1 MTDSVREMC
10 IHHLANHTKTH
21 FAPRP
26 LANGQASHGDSRV
39 PGIGNGGYDAQHYD
53 ADVVVGKDGAL
64 DARSVMTAV
73 ATQEL
78 DQLNLDFVGFDVEK
92 VLVNGKE
99 TTFKREEGELIIG
112 TGARIAKGEKFTV
125 DVKYD
130 GDPKPL
136 RSEYAPV
143 ELGWN
148 KFEGGSYVVSEPDG
162 TRGWL
167 PVNDHPTDKATYSFH
182 ITVPKDK
189 VAAANGVLTS
199 IEDKGEART
208 FNFEAR
214 DPMAS
219 YLATVHVGN
228 YVVQEGKT
236 DGGVPIR
243 NYFPPDI
250 AKEAASDF
258 SPVPEM
264 VDFFSE
270 KFGKYPFEVYGAIV
284 MDTNL
289 GGAAALETQTLP
301 LYDRGIVNGRGSN
314 SSVLAHELAHHWFG
328 DSVSPSDWKDI
339 WLNEGLASY
348 CELLWAEHKGGE
360 KALKKRL
367 KQAEAQVR
375 VYGAKEPIGEPRAD
389 KLFDPK
395 VYQGGT
401 LAVHALRRE
410 LGDEKFFAT
419 LQAYQ
424 QRHRNGAAST
434 ADLTA
439 IASEVSGRDM
449 KPFFDKWIYS
459 ETLPPV
465 PA

>member
-1 MTDSVREMC
+1 MC
-10 IHHLANHTKTH
+10 IHHFAHQQKPLHTPRLAPEN
-21 FAPRP
+21 R
-26 LANGQASHGDSRV
+26 GQASHGDSRV

-53 ADVVVGKDGAL
+53 ADLIVGKDGAL

-78 DQLNLDFVGFDVEK
+78 DQLNLDFVGFDIAK

-99 TTFKREEGELIIG
+99 AKYRREEGELVIESGSTIK
-112 TGARIAKGEKFTV
+112 KGEKFSV

-130 GDPKPL
+130 GQPVPFP
-136 RSEYAPV
+136 SEHAPV
-143 ELGWN
+143 ALGWN
-148 KFEGGSYVVSEPDG
+148 KFEGGSFVVSEPDG
-162 TRGWL
+162 TRGWM
-167 PVNDHPTDKATYSFH
+167 PVNDHPSDKATYSFH
-182 ITVPKDK
+182 INVPKPQ

-199 IEDKGEART
+199 IEEKADSRT
-208 FNFEAR
+208 FNFESR

-228 YVVQEGKT
+228 YVTQESQAA
-236 DGGVPIR
+236 DGTPIR

-250 AKEAASDF
+250 AKEAEHDF
-258 SPVPEM
+258 GRVPEM
-264 VDFFSE
+264 MAFFGE
-270 KFGKYPFEVYGAIV
+270 KFGKYPFEVYGNIV

-301 LYDRGIVNGRGSN
+301 LYDRGIVSGDRGAET
-314 SSVLAHELAHHWFG
+314 VLVHELAHHWFG
-328 DSVSPSDWKDI
+328 NSVSPSDWKDI

-348 CELLWAEHKGGE
+348 SEVLWAEHQGGP
-360 KALKKRL
+360 KALSKRL
-367 KQAEAQVR
+367 KRAEAQVR
-375 VYGAKEPIGEPRAD
+375 TYGAREPIGEPKAD
-389 KLFDPK
+389 GLFDTK
-395 VYQGGT
+395 VYQGGM

-410 LGDEKFFAT
+410 LGDEAFFKT
-419 LQAYQ
+419 LQTFQA
-424 QRHRNGAAST
+424 RHRNSTAST

-439 IASEVSGRDM
+439 IASEVGGRDL

-459 ETLPPV
+459 DKLPAV

>member
-1 MTDSVREMC
+1 MC
-10 IHHLANHTKTH
+10 IHHLAHQSKPQ
-21 FAPRP
+21 FAPRTP
-26 LANGQASHGDSRV
+26 ANGQSSHGDSRV

-53 ADVVVGKDGAL
+53 ADVIVGKDGTL

-99 TTFKREEGELIIG
+99 TTFKREDGELIIG
-112 TGARIAKGEKFTV
+112 TGGRIAKGDKFTV

-182 ITVPKDK
+182 LTVPKDK

-199 IEDKGEART
+199 IEDKGEAHT

-228 YVVQEGKT
+228 YVVEEGKS

-250 AKEAASDF
+250 AKAASRDF
-258 SPVPEM
+258 AVVPEM
-264 VDFFSE
+264 VDFFGT

-284 MDTNL
+284 MDANL

-301 LYDRGIVNGRGSN
+301 LYDRGIVDGKGGHSY
-314 SSVLAHELAHHWFG
+314 VLAHELAHHWFG

-348 CELLWAEHKGGE
+348 CELLWTEHKDGE
-360 KALKKRL
+360 AAMKRKL

-410 LGDEKFFAT
+410 LGDEKFFTT
-419 LQAYQ
+419 LQTYQ

-439 IASEVSGRDM
+439 IASEVSGKDM

-459 ETLPPV
+459 EKLPAV